1 MNFNNVLAWFL
12 TGSILLFWFCIL
24 FIGLPENGTL
34 RDAIMMIVGAQISGF
49 TLILQFYFRKRSGG
63 D

>member
-1 MNFNNVLAWFL
+1 LNFNNVLAWFL
-12 TGSILLFWFCIL
+12 TGSILLFWFCLL

-34 RDAIMMIVGAQISGF
+34 RDVVMMVVGAQISGF
-49 TLILQFYFRKRSGG
+49 TLILQFYFRKKSGG